1 MAFRIKFLHR
11 DNRYVI
17 LLFSLMATV
26 TLPAFS
32 LLIAGDDT
40 SDFIFATCFTES
52 CWLVSFGR
60 PRRARF
66 NASSVRPRLLA
77 LVGLWI
83 KTILTDDTT
92 LEIADTVLSLC
103 FFNFLAF
110 TLLEE
115 HIPFERSEPG
125 DHLWLRSR
133 GYVTI
138 GILGRLWMNLVDLLQ
153 PYSFHPEMAKLNSYD
168 YFYFSF
174 VTMTTVGFG
183 DILPQS
189 PPAKSVIIFL
199 SLIGQLYLTI
209 LVAVLVGQFL
219 AKRQDQSE

>member
-11 DNRYVI
+11 DNRYLI
-17 LLFSLMATV
+17 LLLSLMATV

-32 LLIAGDDT
+32 LLIAGDDI
-40 SDFIFATCFTES
+40 SDFIFATCFTGIVLAGFIWTASES
-52 CWLVSFGR
+52 KLQRIIGT
-60 PRRARF
+60 PLG
-66 NASSVRPRLLA
+66 LLA

-110 TLLEE
+110 TLLRN
-115 HIPFERSEPG
+115 IFRSKEVNLG
-125 DHLWLRSR
+125 IIFGSVA

-138 GILGRLWMNLVDLLQ
+138 GILGGLWMNLVDLLQ
-153 PYSFHPEMAKLNSYD
+153 PYSFHPEIAKLNSYD

>member
-1 MAFRIKFLHR
+1 MSHR
-11 DNRYVI
+11 R
-17 LLFSLMATV
+17 
-26 TLPAFS
+26 
-32 LLIAGDDT
+32 
-40 SDFIFATCFTES
+40 
-52 CWLVSFGR
+52 W
-60 PRRARF
+60 
-66 NASSVRPRLLA
+66 SSAQLYYT
-77 LVGLWI
+77 W
-83 KTILTDDTT
+83 T
-92 LEIADTVLSLC
+92 LEY
-103 FFNFLAF
+103 
-110 TLLEE
+110 TLL
-115 HIPFERSEPG
+115 
-125 DHLWLRSR
+125 W
-133 GYVTI
+133 
-138 GILGRLWMNLVDLLQ
+138 LVDLLQ